1 MKSWLRKKMWNFLQS
16 GGPEVAVNTIT
27 LADNRLNS
35 DGMNITVYGATGGHV
50 VEFRR
55 YDRIKDRSD
64 NKMYVIPSG
73 EEFSKE
79 FSKIVSME
87 MMR

>member
-1 MKSWLRKKMWNFLQS
+1 MKSWLRRKLWNLLHS
-16 GGPEVAVNTIT
+16 GGPEVAVNAIP
-27 LADNRLNS
+27 LVDNRLHS

-55 YDRIKDRSD
+55 YDRVKDRSD
-64 NKMYVIPSG
+64 HKMYVIPSG
-73 EEFSKE
+73 EEFSEK

>member
-16 GGPEVAVNTIT
+16 GGPEVATNVIS
-27 LADNRLNS
+27 LS
-35 DGMNITVYGATGGHV
+35 DGRIQSEGMNITVYGATGGHV

-73 EEFSKE
+73 EEFSEK